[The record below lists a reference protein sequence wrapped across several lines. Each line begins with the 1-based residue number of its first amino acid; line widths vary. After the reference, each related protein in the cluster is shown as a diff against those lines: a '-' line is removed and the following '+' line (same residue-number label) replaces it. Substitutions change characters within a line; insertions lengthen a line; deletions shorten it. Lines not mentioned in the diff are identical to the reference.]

1 MALETDTEDVTN
13 STSTVS
19 STDGISGN
27 AVSST
32 DGISGNAFISTD
44 GISGNAVSSTDGISG
59 NAVSITDGISGNSTN
74 TTDVKIRRKRASNY
88 GDRQFVSAL
97 VTVQEPN
104 IDGLLILPNIDRN
117 NLRNG
122 IYYVVYT

>member
-13 STSTVS
+13 STSAISSTDGISGSTVSSTDGISGSTVS

-27 AVSST
+27 T
-32 DGISGNAFISTD
+32 
-44 GISGNAVSSTDGISG
+44 VSSTDGISG

-88 GDRQFVSAL
+88 GDRQFVSAV